1 MVVEP
6 GEVAARRRELHWQGR
21 GGEDK
26 EWKNKN
32 TNTQTHNSLKILK
45 IHKAIY
51 ACIKDFLAGGP
62 KNLHTH
68 FPEKEKRSKIRS

>member
-6 GEVAARRRELHWQGR
+6 GEVAARRRELHWQRR

-32 TNTQTHNSLKILK
+32 TNTQTHNSE
-45 IHKAIY
+45 
-51 ACIKDFLAGGP
+51 D
-62 KNLHTH
+62 
-68 FPEKEKRSKIRS
+68 S

>member
-6 GEVAARRRELHWQGR
+6 GEVAARRRELHWQRR

-32 TNTQTHNSLKILK
+32 TNTQTHNNAITYIRFFLWADLKT
-45 IHKAIY
+45 
-51 ACIKDFLAGGP
+51 P
-62 KNLHTH
+62 THT
-68 FPEKEKRSKIRS
+68 FWKRKSEAR